1 MVKETSIATVDE
13 LLALPDADTVTEE
26 MELAPGVRIVV
37 GALSLLEHTRMR
49 KECNQGD
56 TFDQER
62 WETLML
68 TRGIKEPTLTFEQ
81 AEQLKK
87 KCVAT
92 IDEVYRVALRL
103 SGITPRGEIAEKAVQ
118 DAEATFCQG

>member
-1 MVKETSIATVDE
+1 MAETKIATVDD
-13 LLALPDADTVTEE
+13 LLALPNADAVTEE
-26 MELAPGVRIVV
+26 MDLAPGVRIVV

-49 KECNQGD
+49 KECSQGD

-68 TRGIKEPTLTFEQ
+68 KHGIKEPALTFEQ
-81 AEQLKK
+81 AEQLKT

-92 IDEVYRVALRL
+92 IDEVYRVVLRL
-103 SGITPRGEIAEKAVQ
+103 SGITPRGEIAEQAVEE
-118 DAEATFCQG
+118 AEASFRKG

>member
-1 MVKETSIATVDE
+1 MSETRIATVDE

-26 MELAPGVRIVV
+26 VELAPGVRIVA

-49 KECNQGD
+49 KECGQGD
-56 TFDQER
+56 TWDQER

-68 TRGIKEPTLTFEQ
+68 VHGIKAPELTFQQ

-92 IDEVYRVALRL
+92 IDHLYTVILRL

-118 DAEATFCQG
+118 EAEASFRDE

>member
-1 MVKETSIATVDE
+1 MSETRIATVDD
-13 LLALPDADTVTEE
+13 LLALPNADAVTEE
-26 MELAPGVRIVV
+26 MDLAPGVRIVV

-49 KECNQGD
+49 KECSQGD

-68 TRGIKEPTLTFEQ
+68 KHGIKEPALTFEQ
-81 AEQLKK
+81 AEQLKT

-92 IDEVYRVALRL
+92 IDEVYRVVLRL
-103 SGITPRGEIAEKAVQ
+103 SGITPRGEIAEQAVEE
-118 DAEATFCQG
+118 AEASFRKG

>member
-1 MVKETSIATVDE
+1 MSETRIATVDE

-26 MELAPGVRIVV
+26 VELAPGVRAIV

-49 KECNQGD
+49 KECGQGD

-68 TRGIKEPTLTFEQ
+68 KHGIKEPALTFEQ

-87 KCVAT
+87 KCMAT
-92 IDEVYRVALRL
+92 IDHLYGVILRL
-103 SGITPRGEIAEKAVQ
+103 SGITPRGEIAEQAVEE
-118 DAEATFCQG
+118 AEASFRKG